1 MTTVAHLT
9 IDGAQSE
16 FDQVLAEFHEDDL
29 VINETTE
36 SPTLDEQLFEVRT
49 SEREILSQFY
59 ETCLE
64 HQVMP
69 TLIRIY
75 EKSDRVEEP
84 TVGGGIKNR

>member
-1 MTTVAHLT
+1 MATVAHFT

-16 FDQVLAEFHEDDL
+16 FDQVLTEFHEDDL
-29 VINETTE
+29 VIDDTPE
-36 SPTLDEQLFEVRT
+36 SPTLDGQLFEVQT
-49 SEREILSQFY
+49 TEREILSQFY

-75 EKSDRVEEP
+75 EKSDEIEKL
-84 TVGGGIKNR
+84 TAGGGPKNR